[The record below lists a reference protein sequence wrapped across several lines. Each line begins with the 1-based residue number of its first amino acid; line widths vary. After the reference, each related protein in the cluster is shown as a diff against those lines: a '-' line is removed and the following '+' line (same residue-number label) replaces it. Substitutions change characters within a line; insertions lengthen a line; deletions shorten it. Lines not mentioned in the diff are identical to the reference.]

1 MRLNEIMLGMRI
13 RDIINLSNL
22 AGKERRDAQGR
33 LRRRLNQR
41 TCSHAA
47 LSLASTTPH
56 NSLHFMTQKWVPSH
70 FSSLFFLQS
79 KVLMNN
85 LVKKLYSHLPGHIR
99 PQDQLPFHF
108 SVPMTL

>member
-41 TCSHAA
+41 SCSHAA

-56 NSLHFMTQKWVPSH
+56 NSLHFMTQQLN
-70 FSSLFFLQS
+70 SSGVSTTVHISL
-79 KVLMNN
+79 VLRNGCHRISP
-85 LVKKLYSHLPGHIR
+85 LYSSYSLR
-99 PQDQLPFHF
+99 
-108 SVPMTL
+108 S